1 MSDNKEMHVL
11 SIYVEN
17 HAGVLSRVSGLFSR
31 RMYNIDSLS
40 VGETE
45 DPKISRMTIVTH
57 ADENTFH
64 QIQNQLAKL
73 EDVKHICEL
82 KKDSSVLREHV
93 LIKVNAK
100 DTTQI
105 MQISQIFRANVVD
118 ISRNLLT
125 LELTGGPSKIT
136 AFIDL
141 MEQFEIEGLVRTGV
155 TGLKRGSATEAE
167 KQKNN

>member
-1 MSDNKEMHVL
+1 MSDKKEMRVL

-17 HAGVLSRVSGLFSR
+17 HAGVLSRISGLFSR

-45 DPKISRMTIVTH
+45 DPRVSRMTIVTH

-82 KKDSSVLREHV
+82 KKDTAVLREHI
-93 LIKVNAK
+93 LIKVNSK
-100 DTTQI
+100 DSASI
-105 MQISQIFRANVVD
+105 MQICQIFRASVVD
-118 ISRNLLT
+118 ISRELLT
-125 LELTGGPSKIT
+125 LELTGGPSKIN
-136 AFIDL
+136 AFINL
-141 MEQFEIEGLVRTGV
+141 MEDFEIEGLVRTGV
-155 TGLKRGSATEAE
+155 TGLKRGTTTEME
-167 KQKNN
+167 NRDWD